1 MSRTWTIARRELAS
15 FFDSLIAFILLVV
28 FLGVSGIFTWM
39 LGSDV
44 FLRGQADLQAFFGI
58 AYWALYLFVPALTMR
73 TLAEERR
80 SGTLDLLLSRSVSDW
95 QVVLGKFWAS
105 LLLIAIALACTLP
118 YYLTVA
124 WLGDLDHGA
133 AWSGY
138 LALFLLGA
146 AYVSIGV
153 YASSIT
159 DNQIVAFLVALTIN
173 TCLHLLLPFI
183 AGNFTG
189 VAGSV
194 LEFLGTPQ
202 HFQSMGRGV
211 VDSRDLLYFLSVVV
225 LGLTAA
231 EINLAKRGLK
241 GS

>member
-1 MSRTWTIARRELAS
+1 M
-15 FFDSLIAFILLVV
+15 
-28 FLGVSGIFTWM
+28 
-39 LGSDV
+39 
-44 FLRGQADLQAFFGI
+44 
-58 AYWALYLFVPALTMR
+58 
-73 TLAEERR
+73 
-80 SGTLDLLLSRSVSDW
+80 
-95 QVVLGKFWAS
+95 VLGKFWAS

-124 WLGDLDHGA
+124 WLGDMDHGA

>member
-1 MSRTWTIARRELAS
+1 S

-153 YASSIT
+153 YAS
-159 DNQIVAFLVALTIN
+159 
-173 TCLHLLLPFI
+173 
-183 AGNFTG
+183 
-189 VAGSV
+189 
-194 LEFLGTPQ
+194 
-202 HFQSMGRGV
+202 
-211 VDSRDLLYFLSVVV
+211 
-225 LGLTAA
+225 
-231 EINLAKRGLK
+231 
-241 GS
+241 